1 MVGLVVILILIRGCG
16 VNLRTK
22 LGLLFL
28 EMQCNIFETIYF
40 NPSPSALSQGEREK
54 VRRRGGIK
62 S

>member
-1 MVGLVVILILIRGCG
+1 
-16 VNLRTK
+16 
-22 LGLLFL
+22 
-28 EMQCNIFETIYF
+28 MQCNIFETIYF